1 MVGTHISQTIS
12 PAQCEERIAQISSY
26 AELFTHIQTNGK
38 ILKIIIFALISV
50 RLIAPLSPET
60 TKLLWRIYRQSNR
73 LAIRQRAHCIL
84 LSAQG
89 MNIGQLMQIFD
100 VSRKTIHNWF
110 VAWESQKLVGLC
122 DRAGRGRKPT
132 FTPEQQEQIKQWV
145 NESPKQLKRVL
156 QNIEE
161 EWKIK
166 VSKDTIKRVL
176 KSFSLRWRRVRRVV
190 GGKPDEQE
198 YREKQQQLT
207 ELLEQE
213 KQGKID
219 LRYLDESGFSLT
231 PTVPYAWQE
240 KGMGLS
246 LPSQRSKRL
255 NVVGLMNRYND
266 LSAYV
271 FERSIT
277 SAVILACIDDFA
289 RQSNKPTVIV
299 MDQASIHTSHMIQEK
314 LEQWKNQ
321 QVEIFHLP
329 PYSPQLNLIE
339 ILWRFMKYEWIELNA
354 YESWDSLV
362 SYVEKVL
369 RDFGSNYVINFA

>member
-1 MVGTHISQTIS
+1 M
-12 PAQCEERIAQISSY
+12 
-26 AELFTHIQTNGK
+26 
-38 ILKIIIFALISV
+38 
-50 RLIAPLSPET
+50 RLIATLSPET
-60 TKLLWRIYRQSNR
+60 TKLLWRIYRQSQR
-73 LAIRQRAHCIL
+73 FAIRQRAHCIL
-84 LSAQG
+84 LSSQG
-89 MNIGQLMQIFD
+89 MSIGQLMEIFN

-110 VAWESQKLVGLC
+110 VAWETHKLVGLC
-122 DRAGRGRKPT
+122 DRPGRGRKPT

-145 NESPKQLKRVL
+145 NQTPKQLKRVL

-166 VSKDTIKRVL
+166 VSKDTVKRVL
-176 KSFSLRWRRVRRVV
+176 KSLAMSWRRVRRVV

-198 YREKQQQLT
+198 YKQKLQQLS

-213 KQGKID
+213 HQGKID

-240 KGMGLS
+240 KGEGLS

-255 NVVGLMNRYND
+255 NVIGLMNRSND

-271 FERSIT
+271 FEGSIT

-289 RQSNKPTVIV
+289 RQSTKPTVIV
-299 MDQASIHTSHMIQEK
+299 MDKASIHTSQMIQEK
-314 LEQWKNQ
+314 LEEWKNQ
-321 QVEIFHLP
+321 QIEIFQLP

-339 ILWRFMKYEWIELNA
+339 ILWRFMKYEWIELKA
-354 YESWDSLV
+354 YESWENLV
-362 SYVEKVL
+362 SNVEKIL
-369 RDFGSNYVINFA
+369 REFGKEYVINFA

>member
-1 MVGTHISQTIS
+1 MKQSSKLQSVV
-12 PAQCEERIAQISSY
+12 SSY
-26 AELFTHIQTNGK
+26 AELFTHMRTNGK
-38 ILKIIIFALISV
+38 ILEITIFALIAV

-89 MNIGQLMQIFD
+89 MSIGQLMQIFD

-122 DRAGRGRKPT
+122 DRTGRGRKPT

-240 KGMGLS
+240 KGTGLS

-255 NVVGLMNRYND
+255 NVVGLMNRNND

-299 MDQASIHTSHMIQEK
+299 MDQASIHTSQIIQEK

-329 PYSPQLNLIE
+329 PYSPALH
-339 ILWRFMKYEWIELNA
+339 K
-354 YESWDSLV
+354 
-362 SYVEKVL
+362 
-369 RDFGSNYVINFA
+369 

>member
-1 MVGTHISQTIS
+1 M
-12 PAQCEERIAQISSY
+12 
-26 AELFTHIQTNGK
+26 
-38 ILKIIIFALISV
+38 

-73 LAIRQRAHCIL
+73 FAIRQRAHCIL

-89 MNIGQLMQIFD
+89 LSIGQLMQIFD

-110 VAWESQKLVGLC
+110 VAWETQKLVGLC

-132 FTPEQQEQIKQWV
+132 FTPEQQEQIKEWV
-145 NESPKQLKRVL
+145 NETPKQLKRVL
-156 QNIEE
+156 QTIEE

-166 VSKDTIKRVL
+166 VSKDTIKRVI
-176 KSFSLRWRRVRRVV
+176 KSLSMSWRRVRRVV

-198 YREKQQQLT
+198 YKEKQEQLT

-231 PTVPYAWQE
+231 PPIPYAWQE
-240 KGMGLS
+240 KGTGLS

-255 NVVGLMNRYND
+255 NVVGLMNRNND

-271 FERSIT
+271 FEGSIT

-289 RQSNKPTVIV
+289 RQSTKPTVIV
-299 MDQASIHTSHMIQEK
+299 MDKASIHTSQMIQER
-314 LEQWKNQ
+314 LEEWKNQ
-321 QVEIFHLP
+321 QVEIFQLP

-369 RDFGSNYVINFA
+369 RDFGSNYVINFIYSDFRQ

>member
-1 MVGTHISQTIS
+1 M
-12 PAQCEERIAQISSY
+12 
-26 AELFTHIQTNGK
+26 
-38 ILKIIIFALISV
+38 

-60 TKLLWRIYRQSNR
+60 TKLLWRIYRQSQR

-89 MNIGQLMQIFD
+89 IRIGQLMQIFG

-110 VAWESQKLVGLC
+110 VAWEMHKLVGLC

-132 FTPEQQEQIKQWV
+132 FSREQQEQIKQWV
-145 NESPKQLKRVL
+145 KQSPKQLKRVL

-161 EWKIK
+161 EWQIK

-176 KSFSLRWRRVRRVV
+176 KSLAMSWRRVRRVV
-190 GGKPDEQE
+190 GGKPDQQE

-231 PTVPYAWQE
+231 PPIPYAWQE
-240 KGMGLS
+240 KGLGLS

-255 NVVGLMNRYND
+255 NVVGLMNRNND

-289 RQSNKPTVIV
+289 RQSTKTTVIV
-299 MDQASIHTSHMIQEK
+299 MDKASIHTSQMIQEK
-314 LEQWKNQ
+314 FEQWKNQ
-321 QVEIFHLP
+321 QVEIFQLP

-354 YESWDSLV
+354 YETWESLV

-369 RDFGSNYVINFA
+369 REFGSKYVINFA